1 MSVPR
6 YWREMPAHFRLLG
19 SECKEC
25 GKKFIPVRKV
35 CPFCGSRNIKEVE
48 MPKTGKVITFSVV
61 RTAPKEFKRYLPYAI
76 ALVELDNGARVLS
89 QITDCSV
96 DEVRIGMRV
105 EAVFRKVSEDGDE
118 GIVRYG
124 YKFRPIFKEVT
135 SSP

>member
-6 YWREMPAHFRLLG
+6 YWREIPTHFRLLG
-19 SECKEC
+19 SECEEC

-35 CPFCGSRNIKEVE
+35 CPFCGSRNIREIE
-48 MPKTGKVITFSVV
+48 MPKTGKVITFSIV
-61 RTAPKEFKRYLPYAI
+61 RIAPYAI

-105 EAVFRKVSEDGDE
+105 EAVFRKISEDGDE

-124 YKFRPIFKEVT
+124 YKFRPIFKEA
-135 SSP
+135 